1 MRCRGTTES
10 RPSDGACWIG
20 CTWRSIATWTDCS
33 SPSAYGWQAETSHRS
48 RSGKGLQKREQNP
61 RFESYN
67 RLIENS
73 TLAPQGLRARYEIS
87 YTTECSPDLLNES
100 ACRSGCKGYFVPGP
114 YDAL

>member
-67 RLIENS
+67 
-73 TLAPQGLRARYEIS
+73 GLQQHLGTFS
-87 YTTECSPDLLNES
+87 LT
-100 ACRSGCKGYFVPGP
+100 VPGP
-114 YDAL
+114 VDSADTLDSQGGPRSRNKPLQEKEFRAT